1 MSISTAINVYTFYLT
16 GNVCPRKNAIFTT
29 QQSLS
34 TTILPSKPPSTVPPD
49 IKLTDIRLPRTLTPL
64 QYDLEITPYLYTGDE
79 KNFYFNG
86 KVGITINCKEA
97 TKIVTLHANMLKID
111 FATVTLTQVTPKS
124 DVQVVKMTEDKKRQF
139 VHFFL
144 SDDMVKGNEY
154 ILFMEFTGPLKTD
167 LKGFYL
173 SSYEENGQKR

>member
-1 MSISTAINVYTFYLT
+1 MLYIT
-16 GNVCPRKNAIFTT
+16 GNVCPRKNAILTT

-34 TTILPSKPPSTVPPD
+34 TTILPSKPSSTVPPD

-79 KNFYFNG
+79 KDFYFDG
-86 KVGITINCKEA
+86 KVGIRIKCKEA
-97 TKIVTLHANMLKID
+97 TKIVTVHANMLKINV
-111 FATVTLTQVTPKS
+111 ATVTLTQVAPKA
-124 DVQVVKMTEDKKRQF
+124 DIHVVKMTEDKKRHF

-144 SDDMVKGNEY
+144 NNDMVKGKEY
-154 ILFMEFTGPLKTD
+154 RLFMEFTGPLKTD